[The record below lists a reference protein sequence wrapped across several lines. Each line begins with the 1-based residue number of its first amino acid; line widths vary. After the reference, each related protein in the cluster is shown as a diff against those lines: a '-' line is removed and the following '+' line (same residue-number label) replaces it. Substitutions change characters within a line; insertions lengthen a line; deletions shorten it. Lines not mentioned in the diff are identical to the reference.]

1 MEREKDKREKNP
13 SRIIKI
19 FKDIYKYLWQLKSK
33 IEDLKVKYLI
43 VLRTNKIQKTTD
55 NKCGDH
61 Q

>member
-33 IEDLKVKYLI
+33 IEDLKVKYC
-43 VLRTNKIQKTTD
+43 TENE
-55 NKCGDH
+55 
-61 Q
+61 